1 MKISHPLDPE
11 KMIEVSPEEHPLN
24 EQAMEI
30 LEAMGWEQETQLP
43 ILGLII
49 WAHGGT
55 YPEDEHQRETLE
67 QLMGMSNAQAMRMI
81 EGQNQENGLPELTPE
96 ELEHLQ
102 IGTERQQERVEAGL
116 RRNLKNLF
124 AEVVY
129 EKKLIDE
136 WIQDLIQELN
146 NFYQELDNLESL
158 KKIDTLITKKYAG
171 QKECD
176 KALKACNLS
185 YLDPKVDRLRILLER
200 LRYVQKDTN

>member
-30 LEAMGWEQETQLP
+30 LEAMGWEQETSLP
-43 ILGLII
+43 ILDLMF

-55 YPEDEHQRETLE
+55 FPEDEKQREMMQHLMTLTQE
-67 QLMGMSNAQAMRMI
+67 QAMRTI
-81 EGQNQENGLPELTPE
+81 EGSNQENGIPEMTPIG
-96 ELEHLQ
+96 LEHLKT
-102 IGTERQQERVEAGL
+102 GTERQQAEAQAEL
-116 RRNLKNLF
+116 RRNLRQLVKD
-124 AEVVY
+124 VTY
-129 EKKLIDE
+129 EKKIMDE

-146 NFYQELDNLESL
+146 NFYQELSNSESL

-185 YLDPKVDRLRILLER
+185 YLEPKIDRLRILLER
-200 LRYVQKDTN
+200 LRDVQKDTN